1 MTPTST
7 ADLLA
12 QIHETAAAVRG
23 RSWASPELSGG
34 TGGLGNLAG
43 GTDPVAGLSS
53 AGLGWFAPFVSFLS
67 QPSSVLQGNPGPVST
82 GSSGF
87 AQGGQAVSGLASQ
100 YQQAASTET
109 KGWTGDASSAYQGTS
124 TQILDSI
131 SSLAEA
137 AYSMSDAIAGAGEVV
152 GQAVGII
159 TQLGGEAIGQIVPIM
174 SQAVAAAPL
183 TGGQSIAAAI
193 PQCVAIAT
201 NYGQQMLAKLA
212 ALLASGQNLLKLV
225 KGALAVVQL
234 VTKALK
240 QLGQQSTSG
249 GGSSQTGGA
258 TQQGGAKQQQ
268 VEAPTANGGSA
279 TESGSATDDA
289 TSGLSSG
296 GNVSESPVTS
306 QSLADGS
313 LGSGP
318 LSGAGYNHGTA
329 ASAYTPRQTTT
340 ASGFSP
346 NGYGMA
352 PMGAG
357 AGSSR
362 DTEAAA
368 SRRTQGPLTGA
379 FDNDEKELTAGRA
392 AASAKS
398 ANAQRGAGMGGAG
411 MGGARG
417 AQREEDKEHRS
428 RIELVEYEDVFG
440 ATSDDVI
447 APSVIGEVPS

>member
-12 QIHETAAAVRG
+12 RINETAAAVRG

-34 TGGLGNLAG
+34 MGGLGNLAG

-82 GSSGF
+82 GASGF

-109 KGWTGDASSAYQGTS
+109 KGWSGDASSAYQGAS

-152 GQAVGII
+152 GQAVDII

-258 TQQGGAKQQQ
+258 TQQGGAQQKQ
-268 VEAPTANGGSA
+268 VDAPTANGNAA
-279 TESGSATDDA
+279 TESGAATDGA

-296 GNVSESPVTS
+296 GDVSQAPVTS

-318 LSGAGYNHGTA
+318 LSGAGYNNGTA
-329 ASAYTPRQTTT
+329 AGTYTPRQTTT
-340 ASGFSP
+340 ASGFAP
-346 NGYGMA
+346 GGYGMA

-357 AGSSR
+357 TGSSR

-368 SRRTQGPLTGA
+368 SRRAQGPLTGA

-392 AASAKS
+392 ATPAKS
-398 ANAQRGAGMGGAG
+398 AQRGGGMGGVG

-440 ATSDDVI
+440 AKSDDVI
-447 APSVIGEVPS
+447 APSVIGEVQS